1 MDFLID
7 NFKHLTTTPENVE
20 QLKKLVLQ
28 MAVQG
33 KLTAK
38 WREENPYVEPASV
51 LLEKIKNEKVQLI
64 KEGKFK
70 RQKPL
75 PQIAHEEKPFDL
87 PYSWIWVRLID
98 YGLTNTGTTPSKNN
112 PEYFGKDYSFVK
124 PAEISYNG
132 INYDTDDGLTELGL
146 TQARLIPKNS
156 VLMVC
161 IGGSIGKCYYTIK
174 DVSCNQ
180 QINTITPLVL
190 ISSIFLNLFLQSEY
204 FQDTVWDRASGGTTP
219 IINKGKWERIPI
231 PLPPLAEQ
239 QAIVSQVEKLFS
251 QIDQLHAL
259 AQKRLNYREKSA
271 KALFSKINH
280 AANDT
285 ELQETWQTLTAHF
298 HTLTQSKESV
308 KQLRQSILQ
317 MAVQGKLTAKWREEN
332 PDVESANDLFDKIKI
347 ENEGIKSKYN
357 LRNQKTLLEISEDEK
372 LFQTPDSWAWFRLGK
387 LLYTTSGGTPTR
399 GNTDYWDGDIPWLK
413 SGELTDGLITME
425 AEEKITE
432 LGHKKSST
440 NLFPKDTLL
449 IALYGAT
456 AGKLGI
462 LTYPST
468 TNQAICGFYANSNIE
483 TDYLFYY
490 LWAFRSKILSDSW
503 GQAQPN
509 ISQDYLKKF
518 CFALPPHEE
527 QKVIVSKVKQLMSW
541 CDELEKKI
549 EKRDAYQ
556 EKMMQ
561 AVVKQAFETEGE
573 TVEME

>member
-1 MDFLID
+1 MNFLID

-33 KLTAK
+33 KLTSQ
-38 WREENPYVEPASV
+38 WRDANPDVEPASG
-51 LLEKIKNEKVQLI
+51 LLEKIKAEKEKLI
-64 KEGKFK
+64 TEGKI
-70 RQKPL
+70 RSQKPL
-75 PQIAHEEKPFDL
+75 PQIAHEEKPFEL
-87 PYSWIWVRLID
+87 PENWIWVRLID

-132 INYDTDDGLTELGL
+132 INYDTDDGLTDLGL

-161 IGGSIGKCYYTIK
+161 IGGSIGKCYYTVQ

-180 QINTITPLVL
+180 QINTITPLGL
-190 ISSIFLNLFLQSEY
+190 ISSVFLNLFLQSDY
-204 FQDTVWDRASGGTTP
+204 FQDTVWGKASGGTTP
-219 IINKGKWERIPI
+219 IINKGKWERIPL
-231 PLPPLAEQ
+231 PLPPHAEQ
-239 QAIVSQVEKLFS
+239 QAIVSQVEKLFI

-280 AANDT
+280 SENNT

-332 PDVESANDLFDKIKI
+332 PDVESVTDLYEKIKI
-347 ENEGIKSKYN
+347 ENEEIKSKYN

-387 LLYTTSGGTPTR
+387 LFYTTSGGTPTR
-399 GNTDYWDGDIPWLK
+399 GNTDYWDGNIPWLK
-413 SGELTDGLITME
+413 SGELTDGLITKE

-490 LWAFRSKILSDSW
+490 LWAFRRKILSDSW

-527 QKVIVSKVKQLMSW
+527 QKAIVSKVKQLMAW

-549 EKRDAYQ
+549 EKRDVYQ
-556 EKMMQ
+556 AKMMQ
-561 AVVKQAFETEGE
+561 AVVKQAFKTEKE

>member
-1 MDFLID
+1 MNFLID

-33 KLTAK
+33 KLTSQ
-38 WREENPYVEPASV
+38 WRDANPDVEPASG
-51 LLEKIKNEKVQLI
+51 LLEKIKAEKEKLI
-64 KEGKFK
+64 TEGKI
-70 RQKPL
+70 RSQKPL
-75 PQIAHEEKPFDL
+75 PQIAHEEKPFEL
-87 PYSWIWVRLID
+87 PENWIWVRLID

-132 INYDTDDGLTELGL
+132 INYDTDDGLTDLGL

-161 IGGSIGKCYYTIK
+161 IGGSIGKCYYTVQ

-180 QINTITPLVL
+180 QINTITPLGL
-190 ISSIFLNLFLQSEY
+190 ISSVFLNLFLQSDY
-204 FQDTVWDRASGGTTP
+204 FQDTVWGKASGGTTP
-219 IINKGKWERIPI
+219 IINKGKWERIPL
-231 PLPPLAEQ
+231 PLPPHAEQ
-239 QAIVSQVEKLFS
+239 QAIVSQVEKLFI

-280 AANDT
+280 SENNT

-332 PDVESANDLFDKIKI
+332 PDVESVTDLYEKIKI
-347 ENEGIKSKYN
+347 ENEEIKSKYN

-387 LLYTTSGGTPTR
+387 LFYTTSGGTPTR
-399 GNTDYWDGDIPWLK
+399 GNTDYWDGNIPWLK
-413 SGELTDGLITME
+413 SGELTDGLITKE

-509 ISQDYLKKF
+509 ISQDYLKKY

-527 QKVIVSKVKQLMSW
+527 QKAIVSKVKQLMAW

-549 EKRDAYQ
+549 EKRDVYQ
-556 EKMMQ
+556 AKMMQ
-561 AVVKQAFETEGE
+561 AVVKQAFKTEKE

>member
-1 MDFLID
+1 MNFLID

-33 KLTAK
+33 KLTSQ
-38 WREENPYVEPASV
+38 WRDANPDVEPASG
-51 LLEKIKNEKVQLI
+51 LLEKIKAEKEKLI
-64 KEGKFK
+64 TEGKI
-70 RQKPL
+70 RSQKPL
-75 PQIAHEEKPFDL
+75 PQIAHEEKPFEL
-87 PYSWIWVRLID
+87 PENWIWVRLID

-132 INYDTDDGLTELGL
+132 INYDTDDGLTDLGL

-161 IGGSIGKCYYTIK
+161 IGGSIGKCYYTVQ

-180 QINTITPLVL
+180 QINTITPLGL
-190 ISSIFLNLFLQSEY
+190 ISSVFLNLFLQSDY
-204 FQDTVWDRASGGTTP
+204 FQDTVWGKASGGTTP
-219 IINKGKWERIPI
+219 IINKGKWERIPL
-231 PLPPLAEQ
+231 PLPPHAEQ
-239 QAIVSQVEKLFS
+239 QAIVSQVEKLFI

-280 AANDT
+280 SENNT

-332 PDVESANDLFDKIKI
+332 PDVESVTDLYEKIKI
-347 ENEGIKSKYN
+347 ENEEIKSKYN

-387 LLYTTSGGTPTR
+387 LFYTTSGGTPTR
-399 GNTDYWDGDIPWLK
+399 GNTDYWDGNIPWLK
-413 SGELTDGLITME
+413 SGELTDGLITKE

-527 QKVIVSKVKQLMSW
+527 QKAIVSKVKQLMAW

-549 EKRDAYQ
+549 EKRDVYQ
-556 EKMMQ
+556 AKMMQ
-561 AVVKQAFETEGE
+561 AVVKQAFKTEKE